1 MPAGV
6 RGAPGP
12 RVQRM
17 KIYLYYIGRPKDP
30 HTNAV
35 AEDFLGR
42 AARYAP
48 AEMRE
53 IRPERVD
60 LWGKHPS
67 ARKILLDP
75 AGKPM
80 NSAAFTGLVAKAE
93 IESRDLVFV
102 IGGHDGLPEGWAQR
116 ADLLLS
122 LSPMT
127 FPHELARAMLA
138 EQIYRAFATLRGH
151 PYPR

>member
-1 MPAGV
+1 V
-6 RGAPGP
+6 
-12 RVQRM
+12 
-17 KIYLYYIGRPKDP
+17 KIYLYFIGKPKDP

-35 AEDFLGR
+35 AADFLGR
-42 AARYAP
+42 AARYCP
-48 AEMRE
+48 SEMRE
-53 IRPERVD
+53 IRPERTD
-60 LWGKHPS
+60 PWTKNPA

-80 NSAAFTGLVAKAE
+80 DSAAFTAIIRNAE
-93 IESRDLVFV
+93 LEARDLVFV
-102 IGGHDGLPEGWAQR
+102 VGGHDGLPDGWASR

-122 LSPMT
+122 LSSMT

-138 EQIYRAFATLRGH
+138 EQIYRAFTSLRGH